1 MFLSNPKKQITA
13 IVVTSLAAATLY
25 LGVKWQTSTVKRVND
40 APSAIAT
47 GKPGMQNGGALSKE
61 TISRVQFL
69 SSLFSES
76 KPPPY
81 IARVILQ
88 DPKTISIDSLEVALK
103 WAQETKNA
111 PLVALMHSD
120 LMEFKQKGTLADV
133 AREFVFLAASQIEN
147 ETQRDFLF
155 QQGKKWIDKGL
166 SEDNRQMPLRN
177 ALIVYQSEYL
187 NQPMAFVGTL
197 KESQQIDSNDLE
209 LNFIHLNLLKK
220 SNQMGKAVKK
230 CEKLVSLQPEN
241 PYWLY
246 ELSDLYGQSGDS
258 VNAKIYLNLAV
269 KLQRKTQE
277 TNK

>member
-1 MFLSNPKKQITA
+1 MLLSTPQKQITA
-13 IVVTSLAAATLY
+13 ITVVVIAVGVLY
-25 LGVKWQTSTVKRVND
+25 LGVKWQSSTVKSGNLTPLEIVSGN
-40 APSAIAT
+40 AGAT
-47 GKPGMQNGGALSKE
+47 SEGVLSNE
-61 TISRVQFL
+61 PATRVQFL
-69 SSLFSES
+69 SSLFSVT

-88 DPKTISIDSLEVALK
+88 DPDKAATDSLQIALK
-103 WAQETKNA
+103 WAEETRNA
-111 PLVALMHSD
+111 PLVALLHAD
-120 LMEFKQKGTLADV
+120 LMEFKKQGTLTDV

-147 ETQRDFLF
+147 ETQRAFLF
-155 QQGKKWIDKGL
+155 QQGKKWIDIGL
-166 SEDNRQMPLRN
+166 QQDRSQMPLRN

-197 KESQQIDSNDLE
+197 KESQEIDSNDLE

-241 PYWLY
+241 PYWLF

-258 VNAKIYLNLAV
+258 VNAKTYLNLAV
-269 KLQRKTQE
+269 KLQRKQTVTQ
-277 TNK
+277 